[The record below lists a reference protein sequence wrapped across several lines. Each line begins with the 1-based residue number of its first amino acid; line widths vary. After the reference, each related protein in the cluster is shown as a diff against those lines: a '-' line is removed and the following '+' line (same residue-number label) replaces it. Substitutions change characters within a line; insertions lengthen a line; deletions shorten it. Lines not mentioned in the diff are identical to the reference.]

1 MGWTFSS
8 DTVSNSSRL
17 WGQDTWKT
25 SGEEGLSYQL
35 ILLKKW
41 NPAPEHSAS
50 ALLTTIDPEQSE
62 EDCEF
67 DLIGDGTGGPG
78 GGGGGM
84 APPLFQGWHTH
95 FCLMLGKKQWT
106 CQFYRFT
113 IAFHQFW
120 VKNML
125 VSLLLSLKSTVFACY
140 CPSLF
145 LHFHGRGTAN

>member
-78 GGGGGM
+78 GGGHG
-84 APPLFQGWHTH
+84 PPTFSRLTH
-95 FCLMLGKKQWT
+95 PLLPYARQKTMNLSILPVYNSLPSVLSQKHASFIAALLEIDCFC
-106 CQFYRFT
+106 
-113 IAFHQFW
+113 
-120 VKNML
+120 
-125 VSLLLSLKSTVFACY
+125 LLLSIIVSSFSRT
-140 CPSLF
+140 
-145 LHFHGRGTAN
+145 RNR